1 MDQLFGFFVRNWR
14 FSAVLTLMTLLA
26 GVLGSGLL
34 RREAFPP
41 VNFAQVLVLTIYPG
55 ASPEEVQD
63 KITKPIEDEIR
74 GISGIKDVRSTSQN
88 ERSEINIRIDI
99 DGANSDQVV
108 TEIQRGVQRAASK
121 LPAGIPDAPLVTELK
136 ADEIPVLEVAI
147 LGPNQNRQR
156 DLLAEDLKEILEDN
170 AGVASVRFSGHRRR
184 ELQILLDPERLRR
197 TQVGIAEVT
206 QAVSS
211 RLKDVPAGFLRT
223 DSTLKL
229 VRVVGK
235 ITDAETLGNVVV
247 RANEAQSVRVRDV
260 ARIVDASEPAS
271 VLARA
276 NGVEATLLI
285 TTKKAQADGLTMI
298 GDLRSRVREF
308 EKKLP
313 ETHRLVI
320 YNDEGRRIQTRLEIV
335 SFNAFAGLAVVLLVL
350 FMFLPGKI
358 GVASAMSLPLCTLAT
373 LTLMVAI
380 GANFNIITMMALII
394 CLGNLVDN
402 SIVISEHYT
411 RLREEGL
418 DGREAAIRSAR
429 QFWVPF
435 TASTVTIIAA
445 FLPMLV
451 TKGVMGQF
459 IRWIPIVVTIAL
471 MMSLV
476 EALTLL
482 PARLQFLNPK
492 PKSIDAKPDRFKRIE
507 AAWGKFIA
515 VTLRRKY
522 LTLATLIAVVIS
534 GFLVTAVFNRFELFP
549 SEGDEYYLIRYDLKR
564 DAPIEAT
571 DRIGAWISEQVTD
584 KLGTD
589 TVLAVINRAG
599 AQQVDG
605 GDPLSKTGEHVG
617 LTIIAVRPEVA
628 PSLSIPKTLETLR
641 KIPKHPELEKFSVE
655 TLPAGPP
662 VGKPLTVTFRSSNYP
677 ELKTMAS
684 EMLEAV
690 KAVPGVLA
698 PELDEQNQGDE
709 YRFEPSDN
717 TIASAGLGLETL
729 GLNLR
734 TALEGFVVTE
744 LTENRRDF
752 EVLIRFDDQSRTH
765 VDDLNSAKVLNNQNN
780 IVALGA
786 LGRFKESQSPVIQRN
801 FQFKRSITLT
811 SEVDVAKI
819 TSSELNVFA
828 RKKFAELQSKYPS
841 VSLSFG
847 GEEESTNESLASLGV
862 ALILAVLGIF
872 ATLVF
877 TFGSFSSPL
886 LVLSTIPLGLVGV
899 FYAFVFDQRPL
910 SFLAFIGV
918 VGLTGVVI
926 NSAIIL
932 VDYIQELLKKAGPNA
947 DFDSILVKASTDRL
961 RAVLATGLT
970 TVVGLV
976 PTAFGL
982 GGYDPILVPMTLAL
996 QWGMIVGTVLS
1007 LIWIPSGYSVLFGLR
1022 RKLMHRLGR
1031 A

>member
-14 FSAVLTLMTLLA
+14 FSAVLTLMTLIA
-26 GVLGSGLL
+26 GTLGSGLL

-41 VNFAQVLVLTIYPG
+41 VNFAQVLVLTAYPG

-99 DGANSDQVV
+99 DGADSDQVV

-147 LGPNQNRQR
+147 LGPNQGRQR

-170 AGVASVRFSGHRRR
+170 PGVASVRFSGHRKR

-235 ITDAETLGNVVV
+235 ISDAETLGNVVV

-276 NGVEATLLI
+276 DGVEATLLI
-285 TTKKAQADGLTMI
+285 ATKKAQADGLTI
-298 GDLRSRVREF
+298 IADLRERVKEF
-308 EKKLP
+308 ASKLP
-313 ETHRLVI
+313 ESHQLII

-335 SFNAFAGLAVVLLVL
+335 SFNAIAGLAVVLLVL

-358 GVASAMSLPLCTLAT
+358 GIASAISLPLCTLAT
-373 LTLMVAI
+373 LTMMVAI

-411 RLREEGL
+411 RLREEGV

-471 MMSLV
+471 TMSLI

-492 PKSIDAKPDRFKRIE
+492 PKKIDAKPSRFQKIE
-507 AAWGKFIA
+507 AAWGRFIA
-515 VTLRRKY
+515 YTLRRKY
-522 LTLATLIAVVIS
+522 WTLAAMIGVVLS
-534 GFLVTAVFNRFELFP
+534 GFVVTALFNRFELFP

-571 DRIGAWISEQVTD
+571 DRIGAWISEQVMQ
-584 KLGTD
+584 KLGKE

-605 GDPLSKTGEHVG
+605 GDPLSKVGEHVG
-617 LTIIAVRPEVA
+617 LTVIAVRPEVA
-628 PSLSIPKTLETLR
+628 PGLSIPKTLETLR
-641 KIPKHPELEKFSVE
+641 TIPKHPELEKFSVE

-662 VGKPLTVTFRSSNYP
+662 VGKPLTVTFRSSNYK
-677 ELKTMAS
+677 ELKGMAID
-684 EMLEAV
+684 MLEAV

-698 PELDEQNQGDE
+698 PELDEQSQGDE
-709 YRFEPSDN
+709 YRFQPFEN
-717 TIASAGLGLETL
+717 QVASAGLGLETL

-752 EVLIRFDDQSRTH
+752 EVLIRFDDQSRN
-765 VDDLNSAKVLNNQNN
+765 DIADLREAKILNNQNN
-780 IVALGA
+780 TVTLGA
-786 LGRFKESQSPVIQRN
+786 LGKFNEARSPVIQRN

-811 SEVDVAKI
+811 SEVEVAKI
-819 TSSELNVFA
+819 TSSQLNALA
-828 RKKFAELQSKYPS
+828 RKKFDELQSKYPS

-862 ALILAVLGIF
+862 ALVLAVFGIF

-899 FYAFVFDQRPL
+899 FYAFVADQRPL

-932 VDYIQELLKKAGPNA
+932 VDYIQELLQKAGPNA
-947 DFDSILVKASTDRL
+947 DFDAILVKASTGRL

-996 QWGMIVGTVLS
+996 QWGMIVGTLLS
-1007 LIWIPSGYSVLFGLR
+1007 LIWIPSGYSVLFALR
-1022 RKLMHRLGR
+1022 RRLLQRLGR